1 LFEGLLT
8 LTVFLPAAVALIVSA
23 LARGSNADQ
32 QIRWISIGATVV
44 TFFLTTI
51 VFFGYDQEAGGVQM
65 IDYFK
70 NWIPID
76 ALRSSYILGVDGL
89 SAPLVLLTGILGMA
103 ASFASWRIT
112 HRVREYFLW
121 LLLLETA
128 VLGVFLSLDL
138 LLFFIFFE
146 FELIPMFMLIAIWG
160 SGRPRYSAMKFVLF
174 TLAGGAFML
183 VAILALYVSPEVN
196 TLSMVSIPSE
206 ALGGAESIVGI
217 PDLIAT
223 ANLAAPAALIFGFFF
238 IAFAVKLP
246 LWPVHSW
253 LPDAHT
259 DAPTAVSVMLAGVLL
274 KMAGYGLLRINLG
287 FFQETQGF
295 TIHDFAG
302 AMSILAAVSVIYG
315 GIITIRQT
323 DMKRLIAYSSVS
335 HMGFV
340 MLGVA
345 AVGSSASKTSEG
357 GLNGAA
363 LQMFTHGTITGLAFL
378 MVGLSYDRT
387 HTRHIPHLG
396 GLWKKMPLIAIFFL
410 IAGFGSLGLPAL
422 SGFVAEIMVFL
433 GAFSVWPWATAVSA
447 FGVVLAAG
455 YTLWMVQRVFFGERP
470 ANPGLS
476 DDVYDG
482 LTDANWVDMIPVIA
496 LAAPIFIVGIWPS
509 VVTDV
514 FDMGIQAVLK

>member
-1 LFEGLLT
+1 MFEGLLT
-8 LTVFLPAAVALIVSA
+8 ITVFLPATVAILVALF
-23 LARGSNADQ
+23 ARGKEVDR
-32 QIRWISIGATVV
+32 QIRWISIAATVA
-44 TFFLTTI
+44 TFVLT
-51 VFFGYDQEAGGVQM
+51 VVVYVSYDQTVGGIQM
-65 IDYFK
+65 VDHFER
-70 NWIPID
+70 WIPID
-76 ALRSSYILGVDGL
+76 AWRSSYLLGVDGL

-103 ASFASWRIT
+103 AAFSSWRIGK
-112 HRVREYFLW
+112 RVREYFMW

-128 VLGVFLSLDL
+128 VLGVFVSLDL

-146 FELIPMFMLIAIWG
+146 FELIPMFMLIVIWG

-183 VAILALYVSPEVN
+183 VGILAIYVTPGVS
-196 TLSMVSIPSE
+196 TLAMVSIPE
-206 ALGGAESIVGI
+206 LGIVGI
-217 PDLIAT
+217 PELIAG
-223 ANLAAPAALIFGFFF
+223 AKLVLPAALIFGLFF

-295 TIHDFAG
+295 TIHDVAG
-302 AMSILAAVSVIYG
+302 LMAIIAAISVIYG
-315 GIITIRQT
+315 GIVTVRQT

-340 MLGVA
+340 MLGLS
-345 AVGSSASKTSEG
+345 AVGSSAVDTSAP

-410 IAGFGSLGLPAL
+410 IAGFGSLGLPSL

-433 GAFSVWPWATAVSA
+433 GTFSVWPWATAVAA

-455 YTLWMVQRVFFGERP
+455 YTLWMVQRVFFGARP
-470 ANPGLS
+470 ATPGLS
-476 DDVYDG
+476 DQAYEN
-482 LTDANWVDMIPVIA
+482 LTDASWVDMIPVII
-496 LAAPIFIVGIWPS
+496 LAAPIFIIGLWPS

-514 FDMGIQAVLK
+514 FDIGIQAVLR

>member
-1 LFEGLLT
+1 MFDGLLT
-8 LTVFLPAAVALIVSA
+8 ITVFLPAVAAILIA
-23 LARGSNADQ
+23 LFARGEKADQ
-32 QIRWISIGATVV
+32 QIRWLAIGATVV
-44 TFFLTTI
+44 TFVLTVLI
-51 VFFGYDQEAGGVQM
+51 FVGYDQDAQGVQM
-65 IDYFK
+65 IDYFER
-70 NWIPID
+70 WIPVD

-103 ASFASWRIT
+103 ASFASWRIKK
-112 HRVREYFLW
+112 RVREYFLW

-128 VLGVFLSLDL
+128 VLGVFMSLDL

-146 FELIPMFMLIAIWG
+146 FELIPMYMLIAIWG

-174 TLAGGAFML
+174 TLTGGAFML
-183 VAILALYVSPEVN
+183 VAILALYVTPAVS
-196 TLSMVSIPSE
+196 TMAMVSIPE
-206 ALGGAESIVGI
+206 LNIVGI
-217 PDLIAT
+217 PELIA
-223 ANLAAPAALIFGFFF
+223 AADLVVPAALIFGFFF
-238 IAFAVKLP
+238 VAFAVKLP
-246 LWPVHSW
+246 MFPVHSW

-274 KMAGYGLLRINLG
+274 KMAGYGLLRINIG
-287 FFQETQGF
+287 FFQETKGF
-295 TIHDFAG
+295 TVHDVAAG
-302 AMSILAAVSVIYG
+302 LSILAAVSVIYG
-315 GIITIRQT
+315 GIVTIRQT

-340 MLGVA
+340 LLGVA
-345 AVGSSASKTSEG
+345 AIGGTAADTSAG

-396 GLWKKMPLIAIFFL
+396 GLWKKMPLIAIFFV

-433 GAFSVWPWATAVSA
+433 GTFSVWPFATAAAA

-455 YTLWMVQRVFFGERP
+455 YTLWMVQRVFFGARP
-470 ANPGLS
+470 ATPGLS
-476 DDVYDG
+476 DEVYDN
-482 LTDANWVDMIPVIA
+482 LTDADWVDMIPVIA

-509 VVTDV
+509 VITDV
-514 FDMGIQAVLK
+514 FDIGIQAVLR

>member
-1 LFEGLLT
+1 MFDGLLT
-8 LTVFLPAAVALIVSA
+8 VTVFLPAAVAILVA
-23 LARGSNADQ
+23 LFARGEKADQ
-32 QIRWISIGATVV
+32 QVRWTAIAGTVV
-44 TFFLTTI
+44 TFALTVLI
-51 VFFGYDQEAGGVQM
+51 FVEYDNDAGGVQM
-65 IDYFK
+65 IDYFER
-70 NWIPID
+70 WIPVE
-76 ALRSSYILGVDGL
+76 ALSSSYILGVDGL

-103 ASFASWRIT
+103 AAFGSWRINT
-112 HRVREYFLW
+112 RVREYFLW

-128 VLGVFLSLDL
+128 VLGVFMSLDL

-146 FELIPMFMLIAIWG
+146 FELVPMYMLIAIWG

-174 TLAGGAFML
+174 TLTGGAFML
-183 VAILALYVSPEVN
+183 VGILAIYVTPDVN
-196 TLSMVSIPSE
+196 TLAMVSMTIGE
-206 ALGGAESIVGI
+206 TTITGI
-217 PDLIAT
+217 PELIA
-223 ANLAAPAALIFGFFF
+223 AADLVIPAALIFGFFF
-238 IAFAVKLP
+238 VAFAVKLP
-246 LWPVHSW
+246 LWPLHSW

-295 TIHDFAG
+295 TIHDVAG
-302 AMSILAAVSVIYG
+302 ALSVIAAISVIYG
-315 GIITIRQT
+315 GIVTIRQT

-345 AVGSSASKTSEG
+345 AVGASAADTSTG

-378 MVGLSYDRT
+378 MVGLTYDRT

-396 GLWKKMPLIAIFFL
+396 GLWKKIPLIAIFFMV
-410 IAGFGSLGLPAL
+410 AGLGSLGLPTL
-422 SGFVAEIMVFL
+422 SGFVAEVMVFL
-433 GAFSVWPWATAVSA
+433 GTFPVWPWATGVAA

-470 ANPGLS
+470 ATPGLS
-476 DDVYDG
+476 DEVYDG
-482 LTDANWVDMIPVIA
+482 LDDANWVDMVPVIV

-509 VVTDV
+509 LITDV
-514 FDMGIQAVLK
+514 FDTGIQAVLR

>member
-345 AVGSSASKTSEG
+345 AVGSSASETSEG

>member
-1 LFEGLLT
+1 VFDGILT
-8 LTVFLPAAVALIVSA
+8 VTVFLPATVAILVALF
-23 LARGSNADQ
+23 ARGEKADQ
-32 QIRWISIGATVV
+32 QIRWISIGATIA
-44 TFFLTTI
+44 TFVLSVL
-51 VFFGYDQEAGGVQM
+51 VFVGYDQDAAGVQM
-65 IDYFK
+65 VDYFER
-70 NWIPID
+70 WIPID
-76 ALRSSYILGVDGL
+76 ALKSSYLLGVDGL

-103 ASFASWRIT
+103 AALGSWRIKK
-112 HRVREYFLW
+112 RVREYFLW

-128 VLGVFLSLDL
+128 VLGVFVSLDL

-183 VAILALYVSPEVN
+183 VAILALYVTPDVN
-196 TLSMVSIPSE
+196 TLTMVSLTVDGKYIQ
-206 ALGGAESIVGI
+206 GI
-217 PDLIAT
+217 PELIAGKDLII
-223 ANLAAPAALIFGFFF
+223 PASLIFGFFF

-287 FFQETQGF
+287 FFQETDGF
-295 TIHDFAG
+295 TIHDVAG
-302 AMSILAAVSVIYG
+302 YMATLAAFSVIYG
-315 GIITIRQT
+315 GIITVRQT

-340 MLGVA
+340 LLGIA
-345 AVGSSASKTSEG
+345 AVGSSAAQTSSV

-433 GAFSVWPWATAVSA
+433 GTFSVWPWATTVAA

-470 ANPGLS
+470 ATPGLS
-476 DDVYDG
+476 DEVYDN

-509 VVTDV
+509 VVTDM
-514 FDMGIQAVLK
+514 FDIGIQAVLR